1 LRAVQGAP
9 RAALVPT
16 GEQDVSKTG
25 YAWHPGFQGHFTRVG
40 HPEHPDRA
48 RALDVQRMMIDLPGL
63 QQVKVDEGL
72 GFAWVR
78 RVHEDAY
85 VSAVRDAHGRGTRVL
100 DRGDTWISG
109 DSYEVGLLAISAT
122 LTLVAQ
128 VAAGT
133 LDNGFA
139 AVRPPG
145 HHAGVA
151 NARGFC
157 LFNNVAVAARFAQQC
172 YGYSRILILDWDVHP
187 ADGTEAIF
195 YDDPN
200 VHVVSV
206 HQHGIFTETVGTE
219 AQSGRG
225 EGEGTTY
232 NVPVAKGSNE
242 AQILQRLE
250 PVLERAASRC
260 RPDLVLVS
268 CGFDAHR
275 ADPVGGLGLDD
286 ESFRVLTTMAKRV
299 ARQHAG
305 GRLVSVLEGGYSPEV
320 LSRCARV
327 HVETLMD

>member
-1 LRAVQGAP
+1 MS
-9 RAALVPT
+9 T
-16 GEQDVSKTG
+16 TG
-25 YAWHPGFQGHFTRVG
+25 YAWDPRFQGHFTRVG

-48 RALDVQRMMIDLPGL
+48 RALDAQKMAIDVPGL
-63 QQVKVDEGL
+63 RRIAVDGDL

-85 VSAVRDAHGRGTRVL
+85 VSSVRDAHERGTRVL
-100 DRGDTWISG
+100 DRGDTWVSA
-109 DSYEVGLLAISAT
+109 DSYDVALLAVSAT

-128 VAAGT
+128 VAGGT
-133 LDNGFA
+133 IDNGFA

-145 HHAGVA
+145 HHAGVG

-157 LFNNVAVAARFAQQC
+157 LFNNVAIAARFAQKRF
-172 YGYSRILILDWDVHP
+172 GYSRILILDWDVHP
-187 ADGTEAIF
+187 ADGTESIF
-195 YDDPN
+195 YEDPD

-219 AQSGRG
+219 AQNGRG

-232 NVPVAKGSNE
+232 NVPVTKGANE
-242 AQILQRLE
+242 AQLLQRLE
-250 PVLERAASRC
+250 PVLDRAASRC

-275 ADPVGGLGLDD
+275 ADPVGGLDLDD
-286 ESFRVLTTMAKRV
+286 GSFRILTQMAKRV
-299 ARQHAG
+299 ARDHAG
-305 GRLVSVLEGGYSPEV
+305 GRLVSVLEGGYSPDV
-320 LSRCARV
+320 LARCARV